1 MMSLP
6 DLKCPE
12 SRLIVEKSHLDH
24 PQSRHLNVIREHPF
38 NYMLDTIIP
47 NCAEPP
53 HFEDGL
59 SSKYYEAK
67 IQLSSLIHIAFIEAF
82 IKRGELQLISSQNR
96 IDNDDVICVT
106 PTGSL
111 LLHLTNLSYQQ
122 LGLIGKPSQ
131 YSKKTKQKRYVVEI
145 DLTASF
151 FRPGKNNYERA
162 RKCLANHTQVY
173 DVIFT
178 WKPTDERIA
187 PISVLRYF
195 KSLGYQSKEMSPR
208 IDTQL
213 LETITSC
220 PVIDAQQLEAD
231 NSSSVHYSDFW
242 EWLGAISCGITLR
255 AKEKRSDTD
264 EFLST
269 LSCPSPHQKVD
280 HVYKESITGM
290 ASVSDI
296 TARFLQLRLQSTVGA
311 LWLFMVLP
319 IRRLAGSASSTTI

>member
-82 IKRGELQLISSQNR
+82 IKR
-96 IDNDDVICVT
+96 
-106 PTGSL
+106 
-111 LLHLTNLSYQQ
+111 
-122 LGLIGKPSQ
+122 GLIGKPSQ

-296 TARFLQLRLQSTVGA
+296 TARFLQLRTQAAKYGWCA
-311 LWLFMVLP
+311 LVVHGFADSPISWQRKQHDYLVDGDNIYVYVIFPDGSYWLYYGL
-319 IRRLAGSASSTTI
+319 GSYDGCP